1 MRKLLKYL
9 KHYKKESIIGPLFK
23 LLEACFELTVP
34 IIMARMIDVG
44 IKNQNMPFVWKM
56 GAVLVA
62 FGVLGLVCSLT
73 AQYFAAKAAV
83 GFSTELREDFF
94 RHIGTLSYREL
105 DMAGNATLV
114 TRMTSD
120 INQVQSGVNLVLRL
134 FLRSPFIVVGAMA
147 MAFTIRVK
155 LALIFVVAVPI
166 LSVVIYGIMIW
177 TIPLYRKVQ
186 KKLEKIMLMTRE
198 NLSGVRVVRVVAVPI
213 LSVVI
218 YGIMIWTIPLYRKVQ
233 KKLEKIMLMTRENLS
248 GVRVVRAFRTQE
260 REKEEFCQETKNL
273 MHMQTF
279 VGKISALLNPV
290 TYLIVNGATI
300 LIVWLGGKE
309 VYYGNL
315 SQGEVVALVNYMSQI
330 LLALVALANLII
342 TFTKALA
349 SAERINEVFA
359 LQSSIQRG
367 TEEEGGSSEMQIE
380 LENVSMLYHGDKEAV
395 LEDITLSVKKGETV
409 GIIGGTGSGKTT
421 LINLLPRF
429 YDVTSG
435 NVRID
440 GKLEDITLSV
450 KKGETV
456 GIIGGTG
463 SGKTTLIN
471 LLPRFYDVTSGNV
484 RIDGKDVKEYD
495 LDILREKFGIVP
507 QKAVLFHGTIRD
519 NMLLGNENAS
529 DEEIWEALRIAQAD
543 SVVKEKEK
551 ELDTV
556 IQEGGKNLSGGQKQR
571 LTIAR
576 ALVRKPEILILD
588 DSTSALDFATDAKL
602 RRAIAE
608 NTNAMTVC
616 IVSQRVMS
624 MMKADKIFVLDKG
637 KLVGSGTHEE
647 LLKTCEVYKEICS
660 SQLSKEE
667 VARHA

>member
-83 GFSTELREDFF
+83 GFGTELREDFF

-147 MAFTIRVK
+147 MAFTISVK
-155 LALIFVVAVPI
+155 LALIF
-166 LSVVIYGIMIW
+166 
-177 TIPLYRKVQ
+177 
-186 KKLEKIMLMTRE
+186 
-198 NLSGVRVVRVVAVPI
+198 VVAVPI

-380 LENVSMLYHGDKEAV
+380 LENVSMLYHGDKETV

-440 GKLEDITLSV
+440 GK
-450 KKGETV
+450 
-456 GIIGGTG
+456 
-463 SGKTTLIN
+463 N
-471 LLPRFYDVTSGNV
+471 
-484 RIDGKDVKEYD
+484 VKEYD

-507 QKAVLFHGTIRD
+507 QKAVLFPW
-519 NMLLGNENAS
+519 N
-529 DEEIWEALRIAQAD
+529 
-543 SVVKEKEK
+543 
-551 ELDTV
+551 
-556 IQEGGKNLSGGQKQR
+556 
-571 LTIAR
+571 
-576 ALVRKPEILILD
+576 
-588 DSTSALDFATDAKL
+588 
-602 RRAIAE
+602 
-608 NTNAMTVC
+608 NT
-616 IVSQRVMS
+616 
-624 MMKADKIFVLDKG
+624 
-637 KLVGSGTHEE
+637 
-647 LLKTCEVYKEICS
+647 
-660 SQLSKEE
+660 
-667 VARHA
+667 

>member
-83 GFSTELREDFF
+83 GFGTELREDFF

-147 MAFTIRVK
+147 MAFTISVK
-155 LALIFVVAVPI
+155 LALIF
-166 LSVVIYGIMIW
+166 
-177 TIPLYRKVQ
+177 
-186 KKLEKIMLMTRE
+186 
-198 NLSGVRVVRVVAVPI
+198 VVAVPI

-440 GKLEDITLSV
+440 GK
-450 KKGETV
+450 
-456 GIIGGTG
+456 
-463 SGKTTLIN
+463 
-471 LLPRFYDVTSGNV
+471 
-484 RIDGKDVKEYD
+484 DVKEYD

-637 KLVGSGTHEE
+637 KLVGSGTHGE

>member
-9 KHYKKESIIGPLFK
+9 RHYKKESIIGPLFK

-44 IKNQNMPFVWKM
+44 IKNQNMSFVWKM
-56 GAVLVA
+56 GGILVA
-62 FGVLGLVCSLT
+62 FGVLGLACSLI

-83 GFSTELREDFF
+83 GFGTELREDFF
-94 RHIGTLSYREL
+94 RHIGRLSYREL
-105 DMAGNATLV
+105 DMVGNATLV
-114 TRMTSD
+114 TRITSD

-147 MAFTIRVK
+147 MAFTISVK
-155 LALIFVVAVPI
+155 LALIFVVAVPL

-186 KKLEKIMLMTRE
+186 KRLEK
-198 NLSGVRVVRVVAVPI
+198 V
-213 LSVVI
+213 
-218 YGIMIWTIPLYRKVQ
+218 
-233 KKLEKIMLMTRENLS
+233 MLMTRENLS
-248 GVRVVRAFRTQE
+248 GVRVVRAFRMQE
-260 REKEEFCQETKNL
+260 REKEEFRQETKNL
-273 MHMQTF
+273 MHMQIF
-279 VGKISALLNPV
+279 VGKISALLNPI

-300 LIVWLGGKE
+300 LIVWFGGQE

-315 SQGEVVALVNYMSQI
+315 SQGEIVALVNYMSQI

-359 LQSSIQRG
+359 LETSIHG
-367 TEEEGGSSEMQIE
+367 GDGVAEETKNGEMKIE
-380 LENVSMLYHGDKEAV
+380 LDKVSMMYYGDKEEV
-395 LEDITLSVKKGETV
+395 LSDITLSVKRGETV

-429 YDVTSG
+429 YDVFSG
-435 NVRID
+435 SVKID
-440 GKLEDITLSV
+440 G
-450 KKGETV
+450 
-456 GIIGGTG
+456 
-463 SGKTTLIN
+463 
-471 LLPRFYDVTSGNV
+471 R
-484 RIDGKDVKEYD
+484 DVKEYD
-495 LDILREKFGIVP
+495 LTALREKFGIVP

-519 NMLLGNENAS
+519 NMLFGNENAS
-529 DEEIWEALRIAQAD
+529 DEEIWEALRIAQAE
-543 SVVKEKEK
+543 SIVKDKEK
-551 ELDTV
+551 ELDTIV
-556 IQEGGKNLSGGQKQR
+556 QEGGKNLSGGQKQR

-602 RRAIAE
+602 RKAIAKH
-608 NTNAMTVC
+608 TDSMTVC

-637 KLVGSGTHEE
+637 KLVGSGTHGE
-647 LLKTCEVYKEICS
+647 LLKNCEVYREICS

-667 VARHA
+667 VSDHA